1 MSKKQTA
8 VEWLKQK
15 IKEQGVT
22 HYFTINELIRKAI
35 QMERE
40 QIEEAFSHGLAEE
53 YYDSGLT
60 KSEYYTQ
67 TYGECT
73 QQ

>member
-8 VEWLKQK
+8 VEWLVEQSKGFHN
-15 IKEQGVT
+15 KESMDK
-22 HYFTINELIRKAI
+22 LIEDAKRL
-35 QMERE
+35 ERE
-40 QIEEAFSHGLAEE
+40 QIEEAFSRGLAEE

-73 QQ
+73 HKS

>member
-1 MSKKQTA
+1 MTA

-22 HYFTINELIRKAI
+22 HYFTINELIRKAL

-40 QIEEAFSHGLAEE
+40 QIEEAFDNGIPFEK
-53 YYDSGLT
+53 G
-60 KSEYYTQ
+60 SEYYTQ

-73 QQ
+73 HKS